1 MCKFYLFT
9 LQNEIKYQTPR
20 PGQDSQNVRDY
31 RFITFGVVLIVWEV
45 LPTFMVLWFFR
56 VRRPHIGDMV
66 IHSYSNIYFI
76 MLKKA
81 ADNLNFGLLLPSFA
95 NKSTSSFLWFC
106 VGVQLPL
113 GFVCREFA

>member
-9 LQNEIKYQTPR
+9 LQNEISYQTPG
-20 PGQDSQNVRDY
+20 PGQDSENVRDI

-56 VRRPHIGDMV
+56 VRRPQIGDMV

-76 MLKKA
+76 KLKQA
-81 ADNLNFGLLLPSFA
+81 EDNSISVCCSPRLVATVF
-95 NKSTSSFLWFC
+95 SSFLWFC
-106 VGVQLPL
+106 VGVQLP
-113 GFVCREFA
+113 